1 MRMRPPSPGAASAA
15 AAAASGESTVT
26 TPAIDVPVRRSFS
39 DLQIECRRGNDVA
52 MGTVV
57 PRRHGLEQALVPFG
71 SVAVAIDHISG
82 HLYAY
87 PTVVRLAHA
96 VIGEAFSRK
105 VLTPGVT
112 TAEEVQWWYRDRLLA
127 TIHQSL
133 NDSGCVIIVEK
144 ILGEHSVFNRL
155 FIKHYYEMKKR
166 RGDVPLFRYLR
177 DTKDSDLVVLFGENS
192 AAVLGLVIALAAVG
206 LAVATGDAR
215 WDAFG
220 SLLIGLVL
228 IAVAI
233 FLGREVMSLLLG
245 ERADPNIEK
254 SIAEIAKT
262 QPAIKRLIR
271 VLTVQQGPGEVMVAC
286 KVHLIDGLDTKGVVE
301 AIDAFEKAIHE
312 QVDDIRWLFVEPDDD
327 D

>member
-1 MRMRPPSPGAASAA
+1 MLRPAPVAGNTREILKSLAVNVSIAIAKGIAAVFTGSGAMLAEAIHSSADCVNQVLLLVGITRA
-15 AAAASGESTVT
+15 KKPPDEKFPLGYGRSLYFWSFIVALLLFSGGGVFSVYEGVHKLSH
-26 TPAIDVPVRRSFS
+26 PEPV
-39 DLQIECRRGNDVA
+39 DHVGWA
-52 MGTVV
+52 
-57 PRRHGLEQALVPFG
+57 FG
-71 SVAVAIDHISG
+71 
-82 HLYAY
+82 
-87 PTVVRLAHA
+87 
-96 VIGEAFSRK
+96 
-105 VLTPGVT
+105 
-112 TAEEVQWWYRDRLLA
+112 
-127 TIHQSL
+127 
-133 NDSGCVIIVEK
+133 
-144 ILGEHSVFNRL
+144 ILGFSLVLEGWATWGNLV
-155 FIKHYYEMKKR
+155 EMKKR